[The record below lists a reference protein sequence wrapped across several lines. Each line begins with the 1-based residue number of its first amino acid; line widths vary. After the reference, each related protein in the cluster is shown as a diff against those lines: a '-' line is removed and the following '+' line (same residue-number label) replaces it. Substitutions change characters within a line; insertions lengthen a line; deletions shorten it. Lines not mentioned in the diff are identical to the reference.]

1 MIAEYIV
8 KNRIAIAVLCLVI
21 AVAGIYSYSAMPRES
36 EPDITIPYVFVSTE
50 YPGVAPEDIEK
61 AITIPIEKKLKG
73 LAKVKKITSSSTEGM
88 SSIVIEFVTGTN
100 IDDVLT
106 KTKDKVDQ
114 AQGDLP
120 SDLKDPPEVSEIN
133 LSELPIL
140 VLSLSGDCGLV
151 RLKEIAEDL
160 EDDIETIPGV
170 LEAVIT
176 GGLEREIRVEPIAE
190 KLAYYGL
197 SIVQLQNVIA
207 AENKNVSGGSIRM
220 GDGRFKLRVPGEFQS
235 PDEIYGLV
243 VGTHA
248 GRPVYLKDVA
258 RVVDGFKDEAGRSRL
273 DGKEAIN
280 LQVKKR
286 TGENI
291 TRVAEEVD
299 NIIESRKATWPAG
312 THIEKL
318 MNKAKDINN
327 MVIDLQNNI
336 YSGFFLLIIVLV
348 FFMGL
353 RNSIMV
359 SLAVPFSALMTF
371 IILHAMGITMN
382 MVVLFSLILALGM
395 FVDDAI
401 VIVENIFRYMEQGV
415 PKLQAAVKA
424 TAEVARPVIFSAV
437 TTAVVFVPL
446 LFWPGIMGEFM
457 WYLPVTVI
465 LAVFTSL
472 FVAMVINPALSA
484 FFIKLP
490 FGHPAVKVKKTPEEI
505 EKAGEAPVAVSG
517 AFLKGYKKLM
527 FSVLR
532 HRIAVIGISFLT
544 VIAMFLIWQFKIG
557 LEKPVEFFPNVD
569 PHSAYINIEP
579 PEGADLDY
587 SDRLTRQVENAIC
600 LGSGEQTTDTAADP
614 SDCYGSNQDKKQ
626 FVFPNGESFTGI
638 VDLGNIKH
646 IYARSVALTGG
657 SSAFEDRSPNHIGIQ
672 FQDFENRLE
681 STAQTMETIRKR
693 INDIS
698 GAKITLSKSEEGP
711 PSGAPINIE
720 IIGDNPQV
728 LGQIA
733 EKIKEE
739 LGKVPFVQDIRD
751 NYVSGSPTVKVN
763 VDRQKAAMLGLST
776 DVVGFALKVAF
787 NGLKVST
794 FREANEDYDITIQLP
809 EEERRKTDLLKELLI
824 PTNAGLVPLS
834 TIADFTIS
842 GGLGQIN
849 RINHVRV
856 VTVKADVNEAFI
868 PGPVARAEAEKKL
881 ATYSLPS
888 GYKIRFTG
896 EFEEQQE
903 SQAFLT
909 KAFAVASLLLFFIM
923 VLQYNSLSQP
933 FIIMT
938 SVVFSFGGVFLG
950 LALMNQSFGVIM
962 TGVGVISL
970 LGIVVKNAIV
980 LIDYINQLRERGF
993 SVDEAVVAAGCTRVR
1008 PVLLTATT
1016 SILGFVPMLTGI
1028 NFDFTT
1034 LHWTFSSES
1043 TQWWFSMASAV
1054 SFGLAFSTVLTLIV
1068 VPALYSLIH
1077 SGTLAAS
1084 RAGKWL
1090 HYKYWNPFYRLTG
1103 IKPEEEGQ

>member
-1 MIAEYIV
+1 MIAEYII
-8 KNRIAIAVLCLVI
+8 KNRIAIAVLCFVI
-21 AVAGIYSYSAMPRES
+21 AVAGIYSYQAMPRES
-36 EPDITIPYVFVSTE
+36 SPDITIPYVFVSTE

-73 LAKVKKITSSSTEGM
+73 LAKVKKITSSSTEGL

-100 IDDVLT
+100 IDEVLT

-114 AQGDLP
+114 AQGELP
-120 SDLKDPPEVSEIN
+120 NDLKDPPEVSEIN

-151 RLKEIAEDL
+151 RLKEIAKDL
-160 EDDIETIPGV
+160 KDDIETIPGV
-170 LEAVIT
+170 LESVIT

-197 SIVQLQNVIA
+197 SFVQLQNAIMS
-207 AENKNVSGGSIRM
+207 ENKNVSGGSIRM

-243 VGTHA
+243 VGAHQ
-248 GRPVYLKDVA
+248 GKPVYLKDVA
-258 RVVDGFKDEAGRSRL
+258 RVVDGFKDEEGRSRL
-273 DGKEAIN
+273 NGKEAIN

-291 TRVAEEVD
+291 TRIVDEVD
-299 NIIESRKATWPAG
+299 QVIDSRKSAWPAG
-312 THIEKL
+312 VRIEKL
-318 MNKAKDINN
+318 MNQAKEINS
-327 MVIDLQNNI
+327 MVVDLQNNI

-348 FFMGL
+348 FSMGL
-353 RNSIMV
+353 RNSVMV
-359 SLAVPFSALMTF
+359 SLAVPFSALLTF

-415 PKLQAAVKA
+415 PKLKASVQA
-424 TAEVARPVIFSAV
+424 TAEVARPVTFSAV
-437 TTAVVFVPL
+437 TTAIVFVPM

-490 FGHPAVKVKKTPEEI
+490 FGHPAVKIKKTPEEI
-505 EKAGEAPVAVSG
+505 QKAGEEPVAVRG
-517 AFLKGYKKLM
+517 AFLKAYQRLLKRALQN
-527 FSVLR
+527 
-532 HRIAVIGISFLT
+532 RIAVILISFL
-544 VIAMFLIWQFKIG
+544 VVVAMFQIWQYKVG
-557 LEKPVEFFPNVD
+557 LERPVEFFPNVD
-569 PHSAYINIEP
+569 PNSIYINIET

-587 SDRLTRQVENAIC
+587 SDRLTRQIENAIC
-600 LGSGEQTTDTAADP
+600 MNTGSPDSASDADP
-614 SDCYGSNQDKKQ
+614 SKCYESNLDKKQ
-626 FVFPNGESFTGI
+626 FVLQNGQNFTGL
-638 VDLGNIKH
+638 VDLGNVKH
-646 IYARSVALTGG
+646 IYSRSVALTGG
-657 SSAFEDRSPNHIGIQ
+657 ASSFESNSPNHIGIQ
-672 FQDFENRLE
+672 FHDFEDRIE
-681 STAQTMETIRKR
+681 SSSSTMEKIRERVKN
-693 INDIS
+693 IT
-698 GAKITLSKSEEGP
+698 GAKITLAKNQEGP

-720 IIGDNPQV
+720 IVGDNPEI

-733 EKIKEE
+733 EKIKTE
-739 LGKVPFVQDIRD
+739 LARVPFVRDIKD
-751 NYVSGSPTVKVN
+751 NYVSGSPTVRVD

-776 DVVGFALKVAF
+776 DVIGFALKVAF

-794 FREANEDYDITIQLP
+794 YREANEDYDITIQLP
-809 EEERRKTDLLKELLI
+809 ESERRKTDLLKELLI
-824 PTNAGLVPLS
+824 PTPNNGLVPLS
-834 TIADFTIS
+834 TIAKFRIT

-849 RINHVRV
+849 RINHERV
-856 VTVKADVNEAFI
+856 VTVRANVNEAFV
-868 PGPVARAEAEKKL
+868 PGPVARAEAEKML
-881 ATYSLPS
+881 AGYSLPS

-896 EFEEQQE
+896 EFEDQQE
-903 SQAFLT
+903 SEAFLT

-938 SVVFSFGGVFLG
+938 SVVFSLGGVFLG
-950 LALMNQSFGVIM
+950 LALMNQSFGIIM

-993 SVDEAVVAAGCTRVR
+993 SVNDAVLAAGCTRVR
-1008 PVLLTATT
+1008 PVLLTAVT

-1034 LHWTFSSES
+1034 MKVTLSSES
-1043 TQWWFSMASAV
+1043 TQWWFSLASAV
-1054 SFGLAFSTVLTLIV
+1054 SFGLAFSTVLTLVV
-1068 VPALYSLIH
+1068 VPTLYSLFH
-1077 SGTLAAS
+1077 SITLAVERIFGRVREA
-1084 RAGKWL
+1084 
-1090 HYKYWNPFYRLTG
+1090 YWTPFYRLTG
-1103 IKPEEEGQ
+1103 MKPEKEE